1 MKKPEFIARQGRRPT
16 GLLGAIVARVM
27 AHETLPEN
35 DRALEYLGLED
46 GDKLIDI
53 GCGHGETLFRA
64 DGMVRLANSVGVD
77 FSEVMLRRARARN
90 RDAIW
95 ETRITF
101 HLADTAL
108 LPFEAASFDKALS
121 VHTVYFW
128 PDPTAHLA
136 EAFRVLR
143 QGGRFVLCYRSTA
156 DKRAVDGFPDTVYR
170 FSSVQEVEDMLK
182 LVGFPEPE
190 TATANVAGRLTH
202 WSVADKPY
210 DSSA

>member
-1 MKKPEFIARQGRRPT
+1 M
-16 GLLGAIVARVM
+16 
-27 AHETLPEN
+27 
-35 DRALEYLGLED
+35 
-46 GDKLIDI
+46 
-53 GCGHGETLFRA
+53 LFR
-64 DGMVRLANSVGVD
+64 S
-77 FSEVMLRRARARN
+77 
-90 RDAIW
+90 
-95 ETRITF
+95 
-101 HLADTAL
+101 